1 LYKHIENLQ
10 KNHRHEI
17 GIERARHR
25 DTQQTLEKLQELDAK
40 LQVQLKVYVIIIII
54 IV

>member
-25 DTQQTLEKLQELDAK
+25 ETQQTLEKMQELDAK
-40 LQVQLKVYVIIIII
+40 LQVQLKVCTMFV
-54 IV
+54 